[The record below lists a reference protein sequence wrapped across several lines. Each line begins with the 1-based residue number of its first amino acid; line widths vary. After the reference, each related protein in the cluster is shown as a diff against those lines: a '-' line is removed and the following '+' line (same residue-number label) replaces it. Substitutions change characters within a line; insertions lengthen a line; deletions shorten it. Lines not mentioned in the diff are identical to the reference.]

1 VPLHA
6 VFVSPP
12 LHLISFTIIEVSAEV
27 ACSKRTETI
36 AELGHMLWPN
46 LAAAPIEQRLSPA
59 MSNSEVCLGRE
70 DQNTQPTCLMHACAD
85 VALGGRTES
94 IAELGHLLWPKLAAA
109 YIEQRLSPAVPHD
122 EAGLDAF
129 QSLAKA
135 AERLEGEAS
144 AIGCNS
150 QRNES
155 IAARS
160 SSALFHA
167 ACSEA

>member
-1 VPLHA
+1 
-6 VFVSPP
+6 
-12 LHLISFTIIEVSAEV
+12 
-27 ACSKRTETI
+27 
-36 AELGHMLWPN
+36 
-46 LAAAPIEQRLSPA
+46 
-59 MSNSEVCLGRE
+59 
-70 DQNTQPTCLMHACAD
+70 MHAYAD
-85 VALGGRTES
+85 VALGGRTEC

-109 YIEQRLSPAVPHD
+109 YIEQRLLPAVPHD

-150 QRNES
+150 QPNES